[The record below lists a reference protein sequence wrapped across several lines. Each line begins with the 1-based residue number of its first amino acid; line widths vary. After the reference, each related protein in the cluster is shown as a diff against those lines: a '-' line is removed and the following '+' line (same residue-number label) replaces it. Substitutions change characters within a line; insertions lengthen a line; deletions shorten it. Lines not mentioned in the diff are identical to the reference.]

1 MIVDKF
7 FKRRYVIG
15 GLTVLVVVVYI
26 IRLFVLQVIDQSTKS
41 QADSNALVRQTI
53 YPARGLIFD
62 RNGQL
67 LVFNQPIY
75 DVNIIVHEMGKDF
88 DTLSFCTVLQ
98 MNKEDFES
106 RMADI
111 KNRKK
116 NTGYSPYSLQ
126 SFLTQLDKADI
137 AALQEELYRFPGV
150 YLSKRTLRDYT
161 YDAAS
166 HVLGSVGEVN
176 AQDIEHDDYYA
187 PGDYSGRDGIERVYE
202 QQLRGTKGVHIL
214 MRDSKGRLQG
224 AYQEGRMDEPSV
236 AGDNLTLTLDI
247 QLQLLAERMLQGKVG
262 SIVAIEPSTGEI
274 LALVSS
280 PNWNPKQL
288 VGKDRSA
295 NYVRLS
301 NDETKP
307 IMNRATQAIYPPG
320 STFKTIQALV
330 CLQEKGITLRTEYPC
345 YGPETSGRQ
354 PIKCTH
360 HHGSPNSLTKAIEQS
375 CNPYFWCAFRDM
387 LQTDGYGV
395 NNESFKQ
402 RYDLWRKDVLS
413 FGLGGPFL
421 DTDISEQSSGY
432 IPTRAFYD
440 KMFGEK
446 GWKAITIRSLAIGQG
461 EILVT
466 PLQLAN
472 QAAIIANE
480 GWYITPHLNKTDS
493 MKTRLHR
500 TTIDETFFDVVK
512 QGMHAV
518 MTNGTGRWYNID
530 SLQMCGKTGTAQN
543 SHGEDHAIFIGFA
556 PMESPKIAV
565 AVVVENAG
573 FGATWAAPMA
583 SLMMEQYCTGQLKRQ
598 YVLNRMVN
606 NVINPN
612 VEKR

>member
-15 GLTVLVVVVYI
+15 GLVVLIVAIYI
-26 IRLFVLQVIDQSTKS
+26 IRLFVLQVIDQSTKG

-53 YPARGLIFD
+53 YPARGLIYD
-62 RNGQL
+62 RNGKL

-75 DVNIIVHEMGKDF
+75 DINVIVREMGKDF
-88 DTLSFCTVLQ
+88 DTLAFCAAL
-98 MNKEDFES
+98 NINREAFES
-106 RMADI
+106 RMSDI

-116 NTGYSPYSLQ
+116 NTSYSPYSLQ
-126 SFLTQLDKADI
+126 PFLTQLDKADI
-137 AALQEELYRFPGV
+137 AALQEELYHFQGV
-150 YLSKRTLRDYT
+150 YVSKRTLRDYT

-176 AQDIEHDDYYA
+176 AQDIENDDYYA
-187 PGDYSGRDGIERVYE
+187 SGDYAGRDGIERVYE
-202 QQLRGTKGVHIL
+202 RQLRGTKGVNIL

-224 AYQEGRMDEPSV
+224 SYQQGRMDEPSI

-247 QLQLLAERMLQGKVG
+247 ELQMLAEQMLQGKVG
-262 SIVAIEPSTGEI
+262 SVVAIEPSTGEI

-288 VGKDRSA
+288 VGKNRSA

-301 NDETKP
+301 NDDTKP

-330 CLQEKGITLRTEYPC
+330 CLQEKGITPHTEYPC
-345 YGPETSGRQ
+345 YGPETSARQ

-360 HHGSPNSLTKAIEQS
+360 HHGSPNSLIKAIEQS
-375 CNPYFWCAFRDM
+375 CNPYFWCAYRDM
-387 LQTDGYGV
+387 LQLDGYGTD
-395 NNESFKQ
+395 NEPFKQ
-402 RYDLWRKDVLS
+402 RYDLWRNDVLS
-413 FGLGGPFL
+413 FGLGAPFK

-440 KMFGEK
+440 RMFGTK

-493 MKTRLHR
+493 MKTHVHY
-500 TTIDETFFDVVK
+500 TTIDKPYFDIIK

-543 SHGEDHAIFIGFA
+543 PHGEDHAIFIGFA
-556 PMESPKIAV
+556 PMKSPKIAI

-573 FGATWAAPMA
+573 FGATWAAPIA
-583 SLMMEQYCTGQLKRQ
+583 SLMMEQYCTGQMKRQ
-598 YVLNRMVN
+598 YVFNRLVDK
-606 NVINPN
+606 VINPN